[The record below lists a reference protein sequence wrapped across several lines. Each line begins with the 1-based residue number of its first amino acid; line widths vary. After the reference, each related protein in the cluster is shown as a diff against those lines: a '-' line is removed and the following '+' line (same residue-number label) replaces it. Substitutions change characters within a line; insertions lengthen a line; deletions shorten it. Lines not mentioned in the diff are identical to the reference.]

1 LFVDDLRLTEIYSI
15 YEAVCGDFE
24 KEGKDKP
31 PESELFVPRRV
42 EMHAVNFGALK
53 IV

>member
-15 YEAVCGDFE
+15 CEEVCRDFE
-24 KEGKDKP
+24 KEGNDKS
-31 PESELFVPRRV
+31 PESELFVPRLV